1 MKKIYFIVL
10 VLIAASSS
18 SPAQSITGLVYED
31 VNYGGGGGRSF
42 ATANAVLNN
51 SAVPVGTAATVELYS
66 AAGDY
71 LATTTTSAAA
81 GTVGQYT
88 FGSPTVAAGTT
99 YIVRVVNSTVLSTRT
114 GAVAGLVPVQ
124 TFVVRNGVGDEN
136 RVGGEAPEKADG
148 PLNTTTT
155 NSKLSTFTAKSQ
167 AVVAVGAGPV
177 HGVDFGFNF
186 DTVVNTN
193 DAGQGSL
200 RQFILNA
207 NALKGNAAL
216 QQQGQAPQRETSL
229 FMIPTGQARP
239 GMAAGLLNQLTG
251 PANSA
256 VAVLTLAMVLP
267 AITDAATV
275 LDGTTQTA
283 NGGNTNT
290 TLLGTGG
297 TVGTDLLAL
306 DKVNGPEVELVL
318 PARVGVILTF
328 SGDQCVLRGIAVHG
342 GATAVNF
349 GGQGALL
356 EGNAIG
362 ISATSVG
369 LPSGAATSGAG
380 LIIGAATGTLRNNLI
395 GYNGR
400 SGVNYSAG
408 SGTAGFVIR
417 DNELVQNGQV
427 TAGGDNITVGD
438 IGMAGPVLIEGNRIA
453 LANSSGI
460 QFEIGRISDNI
471 VRNNTLIGNGTGGA
485 ATRLEGSGIHYLAR
499 TATVNSA
506 NSANGDLISKNLI
519 TGNQSSGIVINYGQ
533 RNVRITQNSI
543 FFNGNGTTGGF
554 GLLSIDFTP
563 PNGYVG
569 GDPQYGQGDGV
580 TANDGLLDVPNTPT
594 TAVPPHRQGN
604 GGIDYPVI
612 TAIAKDATTGN
623 LRVTGYVG
631 AAQGQT
637 QFGGALIEVYS
648 ANNADTNQN
657 GPVVVGDGRSVAH
670 GEAQYFVGT
679 ITADASGNFDGLI
692 TNLARNIN
700 NGDNITSTAYLPTYG
715 TSECGTNQV
724 STFTVLP
731 VTLTRFAATASGPNV
746 RLEWATAMEKNNA
759 YFAVER
765 SIDGVHFAT
774 LDQVMGRG
782 TTSQAQE
789 YSYWDRQAALGRPLY
804 YRLRQ
809 VDTNGAA
816 EYSPV
821 RTVVLAGKAS
831 LAGLVPNPTAAAAA
845 LELPA
850 GSDYLITLRDL
861 SGRLLHEQRVAGGQR
876 YTLTLA
882 DKPAGVYLVT
892 LVGAG
897 QVSTQRLVKE

>member
-1 MKKIYFIVL
+1 MKKISIIAL
-10 VLIAASSS
+10 VLITASFS
-18 SPAQSITGLVYED
+18 SPAQGITGLVYED
-31 VNYGGGGGRSF
+31 VNYGGGAGRSF
-42 ATANAVLNN
+42 TAANSILSN

-71 LATTTTSAAA
+71 LASTTTSTAA
-81 GTVGQYT
+81 GTVGQYA

-124 TFVVRNGVGDEN
+124 TFVVRNGAGDEN

-148 PLNTTTT
+148 PANTA
-155 NSKLSTFTAKSQ
+155 NNNLSAFVAQSQ
-167 AVVAVGAGPV
+167 AVVKVGAAPV
-177 HGVDFGFNF
+177 DGVDFGFNF

-200 RQFILNA
+200 RQFVLNA

-216 QQQGQAPQRETSL
+216 QQQGQAAQRETSL

-239 GMAAGLLNQLTG
+239 GMAAGFPNQLTG

-256 VAVLTLAMVLP
+256 VAVLTLATALP
-267 AITDAATV
+267 PITDAATV

-297 TVGTDLLAL
+297 TVGTDLLPL
-306 DKVNGPEVELVL
+306 DQINGPEMELVL
-318 PARVGVILTF
+318 PAPKGGTVLTF
-328 SGDQCVLRGIAVHG
+328 AADQCVLRGVAVHG
-342 GATAVNF
+342 GATAVSF

-369 LPSGAATSGAG
+369 LPSGAATTGAG
-380 LIIGAATGTLRNNLI
+380 LIIGAPTGTLRNNLI
-395 GYNGR
+395 GYNGQ

-408 SGTAGFVIR
+408 NGTAGFVIR
-417 DNELVQNGQV
+417 NNELVQNGQV

-438 IGMAGPVLIEGNRIA
+438 NGVAGPVLIEGNRIA

-460 QFEIGRISDNI
+460 QFEIGRVSNNI
-471 VRNNTLIGNGTGGA
+471 IRNNTLIGNGTGGA

-499 TATVNSA
+499 TATVNST
-506 NSANGDLISKNLI
+506 NSDVISKNLI
-519 TGNQSSGIVINYGQ
+519 TQNQSSGVVINYGQ

-563 PNGYVG
+563 PNGHVG

-580 TANDGLLDVPNTPT
+580 TANDGALDAPGTPN
-594 TAVPPHRQGN
+594 TAVPYRQGN

-612 TAIAKDATTGN
+612 TAIAKDAATGR

-631 AAQGQT
+631 SAPGQT
-637 QFGGALIEVYS
+637 QFGGATIEIYS

-657 GPVVVGDGRSVAH
+657 GPVVVGDGQSVAH
-670 GEAQYFVGT
+670 GEAQFFVGT
-679 ITADASGNFDGLI
+679 VTADANGNFDDLI
-692 TNLARNIN
+692 TNLARNIS
-700 NGDNITSTAYLPTYG
+700 NGDNITSTAYLPAYG

-731 VTLTRFAATASGPNV
+731 VTLTRFAAAASGPDI
-746 RLEWATAMEKNNA
+746 RLEWTTAMEENNA
-759 YFAVER
+759 YFAIER
-765 SIDGVHFAT
+765 SVDGLHFAPIG
-774 LDQVMGRG
+774 QVAGHF

-789 YSYWDRQAALGRPLY
+789 YSYLDRATDFGGPLY

-809 VDTNGAA
+809 VDTNGKAQ
-816 EYSPV
+816 YSPV

-831 LAGLVPNPTAAAAA
+831 LAGLVPNPTAAVAA
-845 LELPA
+845 LELPL

-861 SGRLLHEQRVAGGQR
+861 SGRLLQEQRVAGGQR

-882 DKPAGVYLVT
+882 DRPAGVYLVT

>member
-1 MKKIYFIVL
+1 MKKNVLTIL
-10 VLIAASSS
+10 VLAAASFSS
-18 SPAQSITGLVYED
+18 QAQGITGLVFED
-31 VNYGGGGGRSF
+31 VNYGGGAGRSL
-42 ATANAVLNN
+42 AMANAVLNN

-66 AAGDY
+66 AAGGY
-71 LATTTTSAAA
+71 LATTTTSTAA

-99 YIVRVVNSTVLSTRT
+99 YIVRVVNSTVRSTRT
-114 GAVAGLVPVQ
+114 GAVAGLLPVQ
-124 TFVVRNGVGDEN
+124 TFVVRNGSDDRN
-136 RVGGEAPEKADG
+136 RVGGEAPEKADE
-148 PLNTTTT
+148 PLNTT
-155 NSKLSTFTAKSQ
+155 NKNLSTFVAQSQ
-167 AVVAVGAGPV
+167 ALVAVGAATVG
-177 HGVDFGFNF
+177 GVDFGFNF
-186 DTVVNTN
+186 DTIVNTN
-193 DAGQGSL
+193 NAGQGSL

-207 NALKGNAAL
+207 NALKGNIDL
-216 QQQGQAPQRETSL
+216 QQQGQEAQRETSL

-239 GMAAGLLNQLTG
+239 GQAAGYLNQLTG

-256 VAVLTLAMVLP
+256 VAVLTLAAVLP
-267 AITDAATV
+267 PITDATTV

-290 TLLGTGG
+290 ALLGTGG
-297 TVGTDLLAL
+297 TVGTDLLTL
-306 DKVNGPEVELVL
+306 DKINGPEVELALAATAGTVL
-318 PARVGVILTF
+318 TV
-328 SGDQCVLRGIAVHG
+328 SGDQCVLRGMAVHG
-342 GATAVNF
+342 GATAVSF
-349 GGQGALL
+349 GGQGALI

-369 LPSGAATSGAG
+369 LPSSAPTNGAG
-380 LIIGAATGTLRNNLI
+380 LIIGASTGTLRNNLV
-395 GYNGR
+395 GYNGQ

-408 SGTAGFVIR
+408 SGTAGFVIS

-438 IGMAGPVLIEGNRIA
+438 NGVAGPLLIEGNLIA

-460 QFEIGRISDNI
+460 QFEIGKVSNNI
-471 VRNNTLIGNGTGGA
+471 VRNNTLMGNGTGGT

-499 TATVNSA
+499 NATVNST
-506 NSANGDLISKNLI
+506 NNDLIIKNLI
-519 TGNQSSGIVINYGQ
+519 TQNQSSGIVINYGQ

-580 TANDGLLDVPNTPT
+580 TANDALLDVPGTPT
-594 TAVPPHRQGN
+594 TAVPPYRQGN

-612 TAIAKDATTGN
+612 TAIAKDAATGR

-631 AAQGQT
+631 TAPGQT
-637 QFGGALIEVYS
+637 QFGGATIEVYS
-648 ANNADTNQN
+648 ANNADTNQD

-679 ITADASGNFDGLI
+679 VTADANGNFDNLI
-692 TNLARNIN
+692 TNIARNIN

-731 VTLTRFAATASGPNV
+731 VTLTRFAATASGPDI
-746 RLEWATAMEKNNA
+746 RLEWATATEKNNA
-759 YFAVER
+759 YFAIER
-765 SIDGVHFAT
+765 SVDGVHFAI
-774 LDQVMGRG
+774 LDQIAGHG
-782 TTSQAQE
+782 TISQPQE
-789 YSYWDRQAALGRPLY
+789 YSYLDRQAVSGRALY

-809 VDTNGAA
+809 VDTNGEA

-821 RTVVLAGKAS
+821 RTVALAGKVL
-831 LAGLVPNPTAAAAA
+831 LAGLVPNPTAATAA
-845 LELPA
+845 LQLPA
-850 GSDYLITLRDL
+850 GGEYLITLRDL
-861 SGRLLHEQRVAGGQR
+861 SGRLLREQRVAGGQL

-882 DKPAGVYLVT
+882 GRPAGVYLVT